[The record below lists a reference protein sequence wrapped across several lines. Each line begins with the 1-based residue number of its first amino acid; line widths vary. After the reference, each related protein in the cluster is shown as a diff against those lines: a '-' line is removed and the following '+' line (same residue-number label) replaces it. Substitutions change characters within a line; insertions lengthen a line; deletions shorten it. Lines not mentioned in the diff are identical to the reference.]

1 MWNKGKIPCIR
12 CLLREMDEEMAY
24 QKIREYQSSVPEME
38 QATEEMY
45 ESRLA
50 ICKDCKWLNQ
60 GTCQKCGAYV
70 EARAYRK
77 DAHCPLGEKMW

>member
-1 MWNKGKIPCIR
+1 MNETDTWQRIQ
-12 CLLREMDEEMAY
+12 EY
-24 QKIREYQSSVPEME
+24 QKSVP
-38 QATEEMY
+38 ATLRTNDIIYEE
-45 ESRLA
+45 RLS

-70 EARAYRK
+70 EARAYCK